1 MGGFSASP
9 TTPRRSPPSTSTWT
23 TAPTAIA
30 HLWLSEHWDEH
41 AEVDVLLG
49 KTVARK
55 RVLTSRHCN
64 DTIRLSDG
72 SGEGE
77 LKGHAVASAGEARR
91 VSGSRPCGQKHL
103 ARPAVRKSL
112 TAQAAGPNIPTVG
125 NSSSRE
131 STSDREGSESR
142 PEAGADGG
150 LAPLRCLTTELLV
163 KNERAWCS
171 QAARL
176 AASQ

>member
-1 MGGFSASP
+1 M
-9 TTPRRSPPSTSTWT
+9 
-23 TAPTAIA
+23 
-30 HLWLSEHWDEH
+30 
-41 AEVDVLLG
+41 
-49 KTVARK
+49 
-55 RVLTSRHCN
+55 
-64 DTIRLSDG
+64 RLSDG

-91 VSGSRPCGQKHL
+91 VSDSRPCDQKHL

-112 TAQAAGPNIPTVG
+112 TARAAGPNIPTVG

-163 KNERAWCS
+163 KMGGSGVAQARHPAKVEVRVGLPPAAPKFVGRAS
-171 QAARL
+171 RRYARKSECDRASARPWL
-176 AASQ
+176 AGPALTYPDVPACRGCGKVSGSGPLPRRRA